1 MMEDAKLKFHNVF
14 FMETFLIGTW
24 LIWMQRHAFI
34 FNRGLPSHSS
44 WKVGF
49 LEEAQLQLVRMLDV
63 NKNVF
68 FEVFTVFS
76 LDLVFLALVCHLLSF
91 YFSSL
96 YIYNKI
102 AQ

>member
-1 MMEDAKLKFHNVF
+1 MMEDAKVKFHNVF

-24 LIWMQRHAFI
+24 LIWKQRNAFI

-49 LEEAQLQLVRMLDV
+49 LEEAQLQSVRMLDV

-68 FEVFTVFS
+68 FRFLWS
-76 LDLVFLALVCHLLSF
+76 LA
-91 YFSSL
+91 
-96 YIYNKI
+96 
-102 AQ
+102 